1 MNSRGASIFG
11 RIHWSERGSSR
22 TVTIRHAVLSPPAN
36 GATAMPAGIAAALR
50 CILLRYDAAE
60 YPDRRD
66 ADRSRQMLL
75 GRETFGHAERLSGD
89 RESLNPVQSIDL
101 YSPVLLG
108 RAIYIP
114 PSFVELHK
122 IGEQL
127 YMLGFFQVKRMI
139 FDLQHPVLA
148 HGLENIGQ
156 VLQCRRYILDK
167 NTIADTLVLMN
178 HITGRE
184 TVQQPTGDI
193 VLDQFCLIFDI
204 VFVGRLVTS
213 GVCRKTPR
221 RLPYACGRPATG
233 LACLRTCCC
242 AANGG

>member
-1 MNSRGASIFG
+1 MNNLMRQYGA
-11 RIHWSERGSSR
+11 
-22 TVTIRHAVLSPPAN
+22 
-36 GATAMPAGIAAALR
+36 ATAYGSDVALSVYGALMKVYQIAHAMFVGVSSATQPINGYNFGAR
-50 CILLRYDAAE
+50 QY
-60 YPDRRD
+60 
-66 ADRSRQMLL
+66 SRV
-75 GRETFGHAERLSGD
+75 RETYRLASAIALGISVGWFAVYQIFPRQIGSLFVSGD
-89 RESLNPVQSIDL
+89 ASYLDACAVIFR
-101 YSPVLLG
+101 
-108 RAIYIP
+108 
-114 PSFVELHK
+114 
-122 IGEQL
+122 L

-213 GVCRKTPR
+213 NVCRKTPR